1 MGTEFSYVIFLLRTV
16 LWPLKNRLTHSS
28 EDYLCVGGMC
38 VLSSEADLSVYASF
52 PPSVQRIS
60 LEKTVTVFEV

>member
-16 LWPLKNRLTHSS
+16 LWLLKNRITDSS
-28 EDYLCVGGMC
+28 EDCLFVGGMC
-38 VLSSEADLSVYASF
+38 VLCSEAADLPVYAF
-52 PPSVQRIS
+52 FPSVQRVS